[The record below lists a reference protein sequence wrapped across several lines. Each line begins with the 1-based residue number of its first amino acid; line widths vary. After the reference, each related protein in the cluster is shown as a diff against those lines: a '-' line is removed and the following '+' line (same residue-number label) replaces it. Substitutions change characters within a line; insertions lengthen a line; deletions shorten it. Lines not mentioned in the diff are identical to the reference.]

1 MKAWTIAWKDTL
13 IRFRDVNALLFMIAA
28 PLLIT
33 AIIGS
38 AFSNFFNDSGDVPIS
53 GIPFIIV
60 DGDKTASS
68 EQLIALFTD
77 DEILAELVA
86 TEQMDDLDAAKR
98 RVMVG
103 ESRAVLY
110 IPPGFGEQVQGAGAE
125 AEADSTTMLEL
136 YMDAAA
142 TITPNII
149 RGILDRVAAG
159 YSTALISVDVGVA
172 QVVDDAAAYGP
183 ALTNLETVV
192 QEQVNVITED
202 RGRQRITLRQV
213 IEGQDEEESNFSP
226 AAFFGPSMAIFF
238 LLFTV
243 MEGTRSILVEDQ
255 EGTLP
260 RLLSTPTRPATIL
273 LGKMGGVFLTG
284 VLQFTILLIGSSLLF
299 NMDWGN
305 SPVGI
310 LLLVVAFVAAATS
323 LGMFIAAFARDNVQA
338 NIIGSAIILIFGILG
353 GNFTTTL
360 NYPDWLITVSKLTL
374 NYWGIEGFSD
384 LTWRGLG
391 LIDILPE
398 VGALVIFAVIAFALA
413 VWRFQ
418 KRLIR

>member
-13 IRFRDVNALLFMIAA
+13 IRFRDVNALLFMLAA

-38 AFSNFFNDSGDVPIS
+38 AFSGFFDDDGDVPITE
-53 GIPFIIV
+53 IPFIIV
-60 DGDKTASS
+60 DGDETESS
-68 EQLIALFTD
+68 EQLIELFTD
-77 DEILAELVA
+77 DETLTELLA

-110 IPPGFGEQVQGAGAE
+110 IPAGFGAQVQGDEEGE
-125 AEADSTTMLEL
+125 ATTLEL
-136 YMDAAA
+136 YVDAAA
-142 TITPNII
+142 SITPNII
-149 RGILDRVAAG
+149 RGILDRVSAG

-172 QVVDDAAAYGP
+172 QIVDDAAAYGP
-183 ALTNLETVV
+183 ALANLETVV
-192 QEQVNVITED
+192 QAQVDEIAAN
-202 RGRQRITLRQV
+202 RGQQRITLRQV
-213 IEGQDEEESNFSP
+213 IEGQDEETTTFTP

-260 RLLSTPTRPATIL
+260 RLLSTPTRPSTIL
-273 LGKMGGVFLTG
+273 LGKMGGVFLSG
-284 VLQFTILLIGSSLLF
+284 VLQFTVLLVGSRLLF
-299 NMDWGN
+299 NMDWGK
-305 SPVGI
+305 SPLGI

-323 LGMFIAAFARDNVQA
+323 LGMLIAAFARDNVQA
-338 NIIGSAIILIFGILG
+338 NIIGSAIILLFGILG
-353 GNFTTTL
+353 GNFTTSF
-360 NYPDWLITVSKLTL
+360 NYPDWLISISKLTL
-374 NYWGIEGFSD
+374 NYWGLEGFSD

-398 VGALVIFAVIAFALA
+398 VGALVLFALIAFALA

-418 KRLIR
+418 KRLTR

>member
-13 IRFRDVNALLFMIAA
+13 IRFRDVNALLFMLAA

-38 AFSNFFNDSGDVPIS
+38 AFSGFFDDDGDVPITE
-53 GIPFIIV
+53 IPFIIV
-60 DGDKTASS
+60 DGDETESS
-68 EQLIALFTD
+68 EQLIELFTD
-77 DEILAELVA
+77 DETLTELLA

-110 IPPGFGEQVQGAGAE
+110 IPAGFGAQVQGDEEGE
-125 AEADSTTMLEL
+125 ATTLEL
-136 YMDAAA
+136 YVDAAA
-142 TITPNII
+142 SITPNII
-149 RGILDRVAAG
+149 RGILDRVSAG

-172 QVVDDAAAYGP
+172 QIVDDAAAYGP
-183 ALTNLETVV
+183 ALANLETVV
-192 QEQVNVITED
+192 QAQVDEIAAN
-202 RGRQRITLRQV
+202 RGQQRITLRQV
-213 IEGQDEEESNFSP
+213 IEGQDEETTTFTP

-260 RLLSTPTRPATIL
+260 RLLSTPTRPSTIL

-284 VLQFTILLIGSSLLF
+284 VLQFTVLLVGSRLLF
-299 NMDWGN
+299 NMDWGK
-305 SPVGI
+305 SPLGI

-323 LGMFIAAFARDNVQA
+323 LGMLIAAFARDNVQA
-338 NIIGSAIILIFGILG
+338 NIIGSAIILLFGILG
-353 GNFTTTL
+353 GNFTTSF
-360 NYPDWLITVSKLTL
+360 NYPDWLISISKLTL
-374 NYWGIEGFSD
+374 NYWGLEGFFD

-398 VGALVIFAVIAFALA
+398 VGALVLFALIAFALA

-418 KRLIR
+418 KRLTR

>member
-13 IRFRDVNALLFMIAA
+13 VRFRDVNALLFMIAA

-38 AFSNFFNDSGDVPIS
+38 AFGGFFSDDGDVPIS
-53 GIPFIIV
+53 DIPFIIV
-60 DGDKTASS
+60 DGDETESS
-68 EQLIALFTD
+68 EQLITLFTD
-77 DEILAELVA
+77 DATLSELLA
-86 TEQMDDLDAAKR
+86 TEQMDDLETAKR

-110 IPPGFGEQVQGAGAE
+110 IPPGFGEQVMGDTSE
-125 AEADSTTMLEL
+125 TDNSTTLEL

-142 TITPNII
+142 AITPNII

-159 YSTALISVDVGVA
+159 YSTALISVEVGVN
-172 QVVDDAAAYGP
+172 QIVDDAAAYGP
-183 ALTNLETVV
+183 ALADLETVV
-192 QEQVNVITED
+192 QTEVDNITSD

-213 IEGQDEEESNFSP
+213 MVGQDEDTPTFSP
-226 AAFFGPSMAIFF
+226 ATFFGPSMAIFF

-243 MEGTRSILVEDQ
+243 MEGTRSILEEEK

-260 RLLSTPTRPATIL
+260 RLLSTPTRPTTIL

-284 VLQFTILLIGSSLLF
+284 ILQFTVLLVASRFLF
-299 NMDWGN
+299 DMDWGN

-310 LLLVVAFVAAATS
+310 LLLVLVFVAAATS
-323 LGMFIAAFARDNVQA
+323 LGMLIAAFARDNVQA
-338 NIIGSAIILIFGILG
+338 NIIGSALILIFGILG
-353 GNFTTTL
+353 GNFTTTFS
-360 NYPDWLITVSKLTL
+360 YPDWLITFSKFTL
-374 NYWGIEGFSD
+374 NYWGLEGFSD

-391 LIDILPE
+391 LVDIGQELLALTIF
-398 VGALVIFAVIAFALA
+398 ALVCFTLA

-418 KRLIR
+418 KRLVR

>member
-13 IRFRDVNALLFMIAA
+13 IRFRDVNALLFMLAA

-38 AFSNFFNDSGDVPIS
+38 AFSGFFSDDGDVPITD
-53 GIPFIIV
+53 IPFIIV
-60 DGDKTASS
+60 DGDETESS

-77 DEILAELVA
+77 DETLSELLA

-110 IPPGFGEQVQGAGAE
+110 IPAGFGAQVQGDEEGE
-125 AEADSTTMLEL
+125 ATTLEL
-136 YMDAAA
+136 YVDAAA
-142 TITPNII
+142 SITPNII
-149 RGILDRVAAG
+149 RGILDRVSAG

-172 QVVDDAAAYGP
+172 QIVDDAAAYGP
-183 ALTNLETVV
+183 ALANLETVV
-192 QEQVNVITED
+192 QAQVDEIAAN
-202 RGRQRITLRQV
+202 RGQQRITLRQV
-213 IEGQDEEESNFSP
+213 IEGQDEETTTFTP

-260 RLLSTPTRPATIL
+260 RLLSTPTRPSTIL

-284 VLQFTILLIGSSLLF
+284 VLQFTVLLVGSRLLF
-299 NMDWGN
+299 NMDWGK
-305 SPVGI
+305 SPLGI

-323 LGMFIAAFARDNVQA
+323 LGMLIAAFARDNVQA
-338 NIIGSAIILIFGILG
+338 NIIGSAIILLFGILG
-353 GNFTTTL
+353 GNFTTSF
-360 NYPDWLITVSKLTL
+360 NYPDWLISISKLTL
-374 NYWGIEGFSD
+374 NYWGLEGFSD

-398 VGALVIFAVIAFALA
+398 VGALVLFALIAFALA

-418 KRLIR
+418 KRLTR

>member
-38 AFSNFFNDSGDVPIS
+38 AFGNFFNDSGDVPIS

-60 DGDKTASS
+60 DGDETTSS

-86 TEQMDDLDAAKR
+86 TEQMVDLDAAKR

-110 IPPGFGEQVQGAGAE
+110 IPPGFDEQVQGAE
-125 AEADSTTMLEL
+125 AEVESTTILEL
-136 YMDAAA
+136 YVDAAA

-172 QVVDDAAAYGP
+172 QVVNDAAAYGP
-183 ALTNLETVV
+183 ALANLETVV

-213 IEGQDEEESNFSP
+213 IEGQEEEESNFSP

-260 RLLSTPTRPATIL
+260 RLLSTPTRPSTIL

-284 VLQFTILLIGSSLLF
+284 VLQFTILLVGSSLLF

-391 LIDILPE
+391 LVDILPE
-398 VGALVIFAVIAFALA
+398 VGALVIFAVVAFALA

-418 KRLIR
+418 KRLTR

>member
-38 AFSNFFNDSGDVPIS
+38 AFANFFNDSGDVPIS

-60 DGDKTASS
+60 DGDRTASS

-77 DEILAELVA
+77 HETLAELVT
-86 TEQMDDLDAAKR
+86 TEQMDDLESAKR

-110 IPPGFGEQVQGAGAE
+110 IPPGFGEQVQGDQ
-125 AEADSTTMLEL
+125 AEADNTTILEL
-136 YMDAAA
+136 YVDAAA
-142 TITPNII
+142 SITPNII
-149 RGILDRVAAG
+149 RGTLYRVAAS
-159 YSTALISVDVGVA
+159 YSTALISMDVGVA

-183 ALTNLETVV
+183 ALAELEMVV
-192 QEQVNVITED
+192 QEQANVITED
-202 RGRQRITLRQV
+202 SGRQRITLHQI
-213 IEGQDEEESNFSP
+213 IEGQDEEENNFSP

-243 MEGTRSILVEDQ
+243 MEGTRSILVEDR

-284 VLQFTILLIGSSLLF
+284 ILQFTILLVGSSLLF

-305 SPVGI
+305 SPMGI

-360 NYPDWLITVSKLTL
+360 NYPDWLITISKLTL

-398 VGALVIFAVIAFALA
+398 VGALVIFALVAFSLA

>member
-38 AFSNFFNDSGDVPIS
+38 AFGNFINDSGDVPIS

-60 DGDKTASS
+60 DGDETTSS

-110 IPPGFGEQVQGAGAE
+110 IPPGFDEQVQGAE
-125 AEADSTTMLEL
+125 AEAGSTTVLEL

-159 YSTALISVDVGVA
+159 YSTALISVDVGVT

-183 ALTNLETVV
+183 ALANLETVV
-192 QEQVNVITED
+192 QEQVSGITED

-284 VLQFTILLIGSSLLF
+284 VLQFTILLVGSSLLF

-398 VGALVIFAVIAFALA
+398 VGALVIFAVVAFALA

>member
-13 IRFRDVNALLFMIAA
+13 IRFRDVNALLFMLAA

-38 AFSNFFNDSGDVPIS
+38 AFSGFFDDDGDVPITE
-53 GIPFIIV
+53 IPFIIV
-60 DGDKTASS
+60 DGDETESS
-68 EQLIALFTD
+68 EQLIELFTD
-77 DEILAELVA
+77 DETLTELLA

-110 IPPGFGEQVQGAGAE
+110 IPAGFGAQVQGDEEGE
-125 AEADSTTMLEL
+125 ATTLEL
-136 YMDAAA
+136 YVDAAA
-142 TITPNII
+142 SITPNII
-149 RGILDRVAAG
+149 RGILDRVSAG

-172 QVVDDAAAYGP
+172 QIVDDAAAYGP
-183 ALTNLETVV
+183 ALANLETVV
-192 QEQVNVITED
+192 QAQVDEIAAN
-202 RGRQRITLRQV
+202 RGQQRITLRQV
-213 IEGQDEEESNFSP
+213 IEGQDEETTTFTP

-260 RLLSTPTRPATIL
+260 RLLSTPTRPSTIL

-284 VLQFTILLIGSSLLF
+284 VLQFTVLLVGSRLLF
-299 NMDWGN
+299 NMDWGK
-305 SPVGI
+305 SPLGI

-323 LGMFIAAFARDNVQA
+323 LGMLIAAFARDNVQA
-338 NIIGSAIILIFGILG
+338 NIIGSAIILLFGILG
-353 GNFTTTL
+353 GNFTTSF
-360 NYPDWLITVSKLTL
+360 NYPDWLISISKLTL
-374 NYWGIEGFSD
+374 NYWGLEGFSD

-398 VGALVIFAVIAFALA
+398 VGALVLFALIAFALA

-418 KRLIR
+418 KRLTR

>member
-38 AFSNFFNDSGDVPIS
+38 AFGNFFNDSGDVPIS

-60 DGDKTASS
+60 DGDETISS

-110 IPPGFGEQVQGAGAE
+110 IPPGFDEQVQGAE
-125 AEADSTTMLEL
+125 AEADGATMLEL
-136 YMDAAA
+136 YVDAAA
-142 TITPNII
+142 NITPNII

-183 ALTNLETVV
+183 ALANLETVV

-213 IEGQDEEESNFSP
+213 IEGQEEEESNFSP

-284 VLQFTILLIGSSLLF
+284 VLQFTILLVGSRLLF

-391 LIDILPE
+391 LVDILPE
-398 VGALVIFAVIAFALA
+398 VGALILFALIAFALA

>member
-38 AFSNFFNDSGDVPIS
+38 AFGNFFNDSGDVPIS
-53 GIPFIIV
+53 DIPFIIV
-60 DGDKTASS
+60 DGDETTSS

-110 IPPGFGEQVQGAGAE
+110 IPPGFDEQVQGAE
-125 AEADSTTMLEL
+125 AEADGATMLEL
-136 YMDAAA
+136 YVDAAA
-142 TITPNII
+142 NITPNII

-183 ALTNLETVV
+183 ALANLETVV

-213 IEGQDEEESNFSP
+213 IEGQEEEESNFSP

-284 VLQFTILLIGSSLLF
+284 VLQFTILLVGSRLLF

-391 LIDILPE
+391 LVDILPE
-398 VGALVIFAVIAFALA
+398 VGALILFALIAFALA